1 MNISSIIILFK
12 LKIFIYIFIKKNNN
26 IYIETCEKYYYFN
39 DNDDNEYKIIKES
52 LNDSLINLKNN
63 YNNLYNL
70 YKLSLIFPTLYNN
83 NKLTSKYYNNLLILS
98 NNNITINYKIS
109 YINNNNILYQPSILL
124 LNKIKKCILDYI
136 NKELNEINILIKYIL
151 YEEIN
156 LLILCYLEYNT
167 ILNQNCILKIIE
179 YL

>member
-52 LNDSLINLKNN
+52 LNDNLINLKNN

-83 NKLTSKYYNNLLILS
+83 NLLTSKYYNNLLILS
-98 NNNITINYKIS
+98 KNNITINYKIS
-109 YINNNNILYQPSILL
+109 YINNNNILYQPSISL
-124 LNKIKKCILDYI
+124 LNRIKKCILDYI
-136 NKELNEINILIKYIL
+136 NKELNEIEILIKYIL
-151 YEEIN
+151 NEEIN